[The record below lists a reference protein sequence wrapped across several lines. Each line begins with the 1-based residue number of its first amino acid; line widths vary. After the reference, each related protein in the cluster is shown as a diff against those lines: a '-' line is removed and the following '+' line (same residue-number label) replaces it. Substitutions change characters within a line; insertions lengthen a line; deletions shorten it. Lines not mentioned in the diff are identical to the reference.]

1 MCSLVE
7 REAET
12 VTGVLRRPCEVSVE
26 ANKSKGKSKSA
37 EEMLK
42 AGKTQ
47 DGGSGREVEVVAFG
61 VSGMKEA
68 ALGCCP
74 ACELLSEC
82 GLRFPDERHTGR
94 LSRGL
99 GQRGRV

>member
-12 VTGVLRRPCEVSVE
+12 VTGVSRGPFEVCGE
-26 ANKSKGKSKSA
+26 ANKSKGKRKLA

-61 VSGMKEA
+61 ASGVKEA

-82 GLRFPDERHTGR
+82 SLRFPDGRHTGR

-99 GQRGRV
+99 GQRRRV